1 MEIGII
7 SFSRRGFELGETLR
21 LELEKRKWQV
31 SVWAK
36 GRFSSDTA
44 YQVEE
49 SVGQWTG
56 SHFSTFDAFIFV
68 GACGIAVRSIAPY
81 IRHKTVDPAVVV
93 VDEKGKFAISLLSG
107 HIGGGNHLAQV
118 VAEIIGGQPVVT
130 TATDLNQVFA
140 VDMFA
145 KENGCYMADAKYAKE
160 ISARLLE
167 GKTVGFYSDFPWV
180 GDLPRGLVQEGQGD
194 TPEWGIALTPSFR
207 EHPFLHTLYLVP
219 RIISVG
225 IGCKKGTPKEKVE
238 NAVRYAG
245 NQLLIPVVAFEQV
258 ASIDLKKDEP
268 GIVDYC
274 RERELP
280 YVTFS
285 PEELQ
290 SLEGKFTPS
299 PFVESVAGVDNVC
312 ERSAMRACG
321 KGRII
326 LRKTARDGVTVAL
339 AMRKWS
345 PVFENSGIR

>member
-7 SFSRRGFELGETLR
+7 SFSQRGFELGETLKAG
-21 LELEKRKWQV
+21 LEQRDCQV
-31 SVWAK
+31 SVWGK

-56 SHFSTFDAFIFV
+56 NHFGELDAFIFV

-93 VDEKGKFAISLLSG
+93 VDEKGRFAISLLSG
-107 HIGGGNHLAQV
+107 HIGGGNHLAQT
-118 VAEIIGGQPVVT
+118 VAEIVGAQPVVT

-145 KENGCYMADAKYAKE
+145 QKNGCYMADMKYAKE

-167 GKTVGFYSDFPWV
+167 GKPVGFQSDFPWV
-180 GDLPRGLVQEGQGD
+180 GDLPRGLVQGD
-194 TPEWGIALTPSFR
+194 PGEKPELGIALTASFR
-207 EHPFLHTLYLVP
+207 EHPFLHTLYLIP
-219 RIISVG
+219 RVVSVG
-225 IGCKKGTPKEKVE
+225 IGCRKGTPKKKIEE
-238 NAVRYAG
+238 AVRYAG
-245 NQLLIPVVAFEQV
+245 NQLLIPVVAFEQA

-274 RERELP
+274 RERQIP

-285 PEELQ
+285 AEELNE
-290 SLEGKFTPS
+290 LEGQFTPS

-312 ERSAMRACG
+312 ERSALRACG

-326 LRKTARDGVTVAL
+326 LRKMTRDGVTVAL
-339 AMRKWS
+339 AMKKWS
-345 PVFENSGIR
+345 PVF